1 MLLKILTYLGLP
13 TCEPKRGIFV
23 AVGLALASPEYS
35 GAVPDE
41 SCRRACEFVGGKR
54 EKTFTEL

>member
-1 MLLKILTYLGLP
+1 MGL
-13 TCEPKRGIFV
+13 TCEPRQELFV

-41 SCRRACEFVGGKR
+41 SCGRACEFVGAKQ
-54 EKTFTEL
+54 EKPFTAL